1 VSSTSR
7 HAFTYEAPFSD
18 SRYGYSTYEDLVVL
32 SIFRPLHPDLRLTG
46 KFETPGL
53 ACLHHCERSLGNSE
67 QYWKMWPASECS
79 IMSIT
84 PLYNCATT
92 LVYFL
97 QDQHSHG
104 LFDQTCSML
113 LRLVNDFPIAS
124 FLLRGLKIVVG
135 YMRLPLPSSAILYH
149 HNPDALTDELL
160 DAPISFA
167 LPIHKWAHRS
177 EEDLRRTGL
186 EFGRVMMEWGPHK
199 WLYEGSVA
207 AGEILMPGLPS

>member
-1 VSSTSR
+1 VSSTRR
-7 HAFTYEAPFSD
+7 HAFTHKALFSD
-18 SRYGYSTYEDLVVL
+18 SRYGCSTYEDLVVL
-32 SIFRPLHPDLRLTG
+32 SIFRPLHPDLRITG
-46 KFETPGL
+46 EFETPGL

-67 QYWKMWPASECS
+67 QYWKTWPANECS

-113 LRLVNDFPIAS
+113 LRLVNDFPLAS

-135 YMRLPLPSSAILYH
+135 RMRLPLPSSAILYH
-149 HNPDALTDELL
+149 HNPNPPTDALL

-167 LPIHKWAHRS
+167 LPIHKWAHGTG
-177 EEDLRRTGL
+177 EDLRRPGL
-186 EFGRVMMEWGPHK
+186 EFGRVMTEWVPHK
-199 WLYEGSVA
+199 WLRQGGVA
-207 AGEILMPGLPS
+207 AREVLVPGMPR